1 MKRILILGSTG
12 LLGTS
17 IEEQLKGKA
26 DVIGASFNHPENSFD
41 LSKHNSLKSLF
52 EKVGKVDAIICTV
65 GMVEFDS
72 WENED
77 DSKWNFGIANKMM
90 GQINTIRFGQKYVNE
105 GGFIILTTGILAHY
119 PMKGSCITTTVN
131 VAVEVAIKSVAFDM
145 KHIRF
150 NAVSP
155 GWICETLEKYGM
167 DTSLGLPASTIAEY
181 YTKLVENSVSGEIVT
196 VAKDI

>member
-1 MKRILILGSTG
+1 MNRILILGSTG
-12 LLGTS
+12 LLGKS
-17 IEEQLKGKA
+17 IEEQLNSKA
-26 DVIGASFNHPENSFD
+26 EVIGASFSHPENSFD
-41 LSKHNSLKSLF
+41 ISKPNSLKSLF
-52 EKVGKVDAIICTV
+52 KKTGKVDAIICAA
-65 GMVEFDS
+65 GMVKFDL

-77 DSKWNFGIANKMM
+77 DPNWNFGIANKMM

-105 GGFIILTTGILAHY
+105 GGVIILTTGILAQY
-119 PMKGSCITTTVN
+119 PMEGSCITTTVN
-131 VAVEVAIKSVAFDM
+131 AAVEAAIRSAAFEM

-167 DTSLGLPASTIAEY
+167 DKTLGLPASTVAEY
-181 YTKLVENSVSGEIVT
+181 YTELVENSVSGEIVT